1 MTVLET
7 DRLILRRLTVED
19 APFMVRMLNDAA
31 FLEYIGDKGVRTLED
46 ARQHIL
52 TGPMDM
58 YARYGHGLY
67 LVQLR
72 NGTPIGTCGLLKRDM
87 LEHVDIGYAFM
98 PDYRGQG
105 YALEAATG
113 VMDYARQTLQL
124 GRVVAIVSRH
134 NHASVALLM
143 KIGLEYERV
152 MTLPNG
158 DQVNLFGTPP
168 APATA

>member
-1 MTVLET
+1 MTVIET
-7 DRLILRRLTVED
+7 DRLVLRHLTVDD
-19 APFMVRMLNDAA
+19 APFMLRLLNDPG

-67 LVQLR
+67 LVERR
-72 NGTPIGTCGLLKRDM
+72 NGTPIGTCGLLKRDT

-113 VMDYARQTLQL
+113 VMAYARQTLHL
-124 GRVVAIVSRH
+124 ERIVAIVSKH

-143 KIGLEYERV
+143 KIGFEYERV
-152 MTLPNG
+152 VTLPNG

-168 APATA
+168 ASAAA